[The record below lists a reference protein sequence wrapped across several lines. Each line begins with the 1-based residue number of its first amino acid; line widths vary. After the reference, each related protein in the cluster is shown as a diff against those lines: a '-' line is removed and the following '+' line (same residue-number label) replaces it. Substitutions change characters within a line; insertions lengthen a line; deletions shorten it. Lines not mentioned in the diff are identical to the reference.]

1 MILLFFSIFC
11 SISPSLGIYFY
22 VFLLGF
28 EDGITVLEGVTLSRH
43 VGISLAFGVFF
54 NLLINRLSIKS
65 LFKNYLSFL
74 IMLFIFFVWI
84 HLVRTASWQKI
95 MPLHFY
101 PDVCQGARINRVH
114 RKHFFDSY
122 FYVPLEIFEFV

>member
-1 MILLFFSIFC
+1 MTLLFFTIFC

-74 IMLFIFFVWI
+74 IMLFIFLSGYLY
-84 HLVRTASWQKI
+84 LVYG
-95 MPLHFY
+95 L
-101 PDVCQGARINRVH
+101 
-114 RKHFFDSY
+114 
-122 FYVPLEIFEFV
+122 